1 VNKLNFY
8 DFILFYYYNMVP
20 KIIHNIWLQGY
31 ENLSTTI
38 KIQHNDIKQLNPG
51 WEFIVWDNNMIEK
64 LLKKYP
70 KVYKMYKN
78 VAIYGSNINNTKSDI
93 ARYIIMKEYGGL
105 YCDIEYNCNNSFN
118 TLFNDYNKDLNKNM
132 IYVTSGEAGILD
144 YVNPFQK
151 NKYSSSFMAMNKE
164 NPIWENV
171 INKMLLSTTQ
181 QQIKMAFDFS
191 LQETEA
197 SNKYPIVI
205 LTRVNGVYECRNHN
219 TICYIEDELPS
230 NAFRKILQ
238 FINCNYKQ
246 IFLILLCVV
255 TVVVVEY
262 VYLSNSLKFGT
273 INFILGMPPSNVVQP
288 QHQSQ
293 QLKTNTK
300 NKKIKTNKK

>member
-1 VNKLNFY
+1 M
-8 DFILFYYYNMVP
+8 IP

-38 KIQHNDIKQLNPG
+38 KIQHNDIKQQNPG

-93 ARYIIMKEYGGL
+93 ARYIIIKEYGGL

-118 TLFNDYNKDLNKNM
+118 TLFDDYKKDLDKNT
-132 IYVTSGEAGILD
+132 IYVTSGQTGILD

-181 QQIKMAFDFS
+181 QKIKMAFDVS

-205 LTRVNGVYECRNHN
+205 LSRVNGIYECKNHN
-219 TICYIEDELPS
+219 TICYIEDEVPS
-230 NAFRKILQ
+230 NIFRKILQ
-238 FINCNYKQ
+238 FIKSNYKQ
-246 IFLILLCVV
+246 VFLILLCVI
-255 TVVVVEY
+255 TVLVVEY
-262 VYLSNSLKFGT
+262 IYLLNSLKFGAV
-273 INFILGMPPSNVVQP
+273 NFIPGMPPSNVVQ
-288 QHQSQ
+288 HQNP

-300 NKKIKTNKK
+300 NKKLKTNKK